1 MRSTR
6 KQPFCWQEKKI
17 TRLIRDQYKK
27 SMMSKM
33 LLLYATI
40 TEIDSD
46 FNGKDIKYYTKTI
59 STYSG
64 LSKDFIPTGLKELEK
79 LKVILLKEDREN
91 GKFKGKRI
99 NFTPENVE
107 EMPRKSIA
115 VKPANGET
123 INGKSEPS
131 EDSIIIEDNKN
142 KEDNIM
148 QAELVDNKKSSFK
161 EPNQINTLID
171 KFEPINPSYDRLFP
185 HKGQRNALERMIKKH
200 GFEELSKL
208 LDALPD
214 ILSKKYSP
222 VITTPV
228 ALENKL
234 GDLMMFIKKNGG
246 RREVPKA

>member
-17 TRLIRDQYKK
+17 TRLIREQYKK
-27 SMMSKM
+27 SMRSKM
-33 LLLYATI
+33 LLLYVTI

-64 LSKDFIPTGLKELEK
+64 LSKDFIPTGLKYLEK
-79 LKVILLKEDREN
+79 LGIIILEEDREN

-107 EMPRKSIA
+107 EMPRKTIA
-115 VKPANGET
+115 VKPT
-123 INGKSEPS
+123 NGKPLNEKNEPS
-131 EDSIIIEDNKN
+131 EDSIIIEDSKD
-142 KEDNIM
+142 KEDNII
-148 QAELVDNKKSSFK
+148 QAELVDDKNSSSK

-171 KFEPINPSYDRLFP
+171 KFKPINPSCYKLFP
-185 HKGQRNALERMIKKH
+185 NKGQRNALDRMIKKH

-222 VITTPV
+222 NITTPV

-234 GDLMMFIKKNGG
+234 GDLMMFIKKNNKKGYI
-246 RREVPKA
+246 EV